1 MSSGNHIHP
10 RYANLPSTATTSEVM
25 ASKYAAEVSKL
36 GSEEEKEFILGEMEG
51 WAAHFREEGL
61 SVADKHLAVLG
72 EVSMIMHKAGK
83 SDMVGKLAVTV
94 ADALKSA
101 ISEGRLAA
109 VSVEKLDLIADNFLR
124 GIDSLKKAT
133 DAIVA
138 ATPKKMIKA
147 SKKTKGG
154 PVVIQKGADT
164 AHGTEDHKANMAEAS
179 DLDNGMQEGNKI
191 PEPMITDTKPEVYPK
206 EDVQVMDSHQEEQL
220 RAKVRLHYSDT
231 EFDSFNDS
239 KKMALVYYYI
249 ETILGVS
256 RTLIAQDSNLRQML
270 FDIVDKR
277 RVIRICNLAKEGAVT
292 AADVADSIE
301 EAQDAVACC
310 GSLYGKYTS
319 EIVTNGQTP
328 VLVIIELPK

>member
-154 PVVIQKGADT
+154 PVVIQKRSDT
-164 AHGTEDHKANMAEAS
+164 THSTEDHKANMTEAS
-179 DLDNGMQEGNKI
+179 DLENGMREGNKI
-191 PEPMITDTKPEVYPK
+191 LEPMITDPKPEVYPK
-206 EDVQVMDSHQEEQL
+206 EDVQVMDSLQEEQL

-270 FDIVDKR
+270 FDIADKR

-301 EAQDAVACC
+301 EAQDAITCC